1 MVLDYLSPYKDK
13 VDFEFLQELKRDR
26 DKWIDR
32 KSNTELK
39 SVLSRL
45 PKLQTHTTDLSTDAV
60 TIGSKND
67 VSEELR
73 EEIISLAKELIPW
86 RKGPFNFYDELI
98 DAEWRSD
105 FKWNRLKEH
114 VDNLK
119 DKTVLDI
126 GCNNGYFLFKMAEQK
141 PELLL
146 GIDPVVQCE
155 TQFNF
160 LQHFA
165 KVPNLYFEMFGVE
178 HLNSF
183 KEMFDV
189 IFSMGIIYHHRHP
202 LEQLID
208 IREALKP
215 GGQAIIETIGIPGD
229 ESYALFP
236 EDRYAKMRNVFFVP
250 TLSCFINWCKKAK
263 LIDVEVI
270 SSTPLT
276 FEEQRL
282 TNWCPPPSQSLED
295 FLDPED
301 NSKTIEGH
309 PAPMRFCLKARKKPA
324 QNANKNS

>member
-1 MVLDYLSPYKDK
+1 MKLDYLLPYKEK
-13 VDFEFLQELKRDR
+13 INLDFLNSLKEDC

-32 KSNTELK
+32 KSNADLKKLLESLPEVEDHEL
-39 SVLSRL
+39 
-45 PKLQTHTTDLSTDAV
+45 DLSQDAV
-60 TIGSKND
+60 VIGNSSSGKRKQYID
-67 VSEELR
+67 
-73 EEIISLAKELIPW
+73 LARELIPW
-86 RKGPFNFYDELI
+86 RKGPFNFYGEKI

-105 FKWNRLKEH
+105 FKWNRLKNH
-114 VDNLK
+114 VDNLEG
-119 DKTVLDI
+119 KTVLDI
-126 GCNNGYFLFKMAEQK
+126 GCNNGYFLFRMAEQK

-146 GIDPVVQCE
+146 GIDPVIQCE
-155 TQFNF
+155 TQFKF

-165 KVPNLYFEMFGVE
+165 RVPNLHFEMFGVE
-178 HLNSF
+178 HIDSF

-202 LEQLID
+202 LEQLIN

-250 TLSCFINWCKKAK
+250 TLSCFINWLKKAK
-263 LIDVEVI
+263 LIEVEVI
-270 SSTPLT
+270 SATPLT

-295 FLDPED
+295 FLDPND
-301 NSKTIEGH
+301 LTKTVEGH

-324 QNANKNS
+324 QNAQKNS

>member
-1 MVLDYLSPYKDK
+1 MKLDYLLPYKDK
-13 VDFEFLQELKRDR
+13 VDFDFLLNLKEGCDT
-26 DKWIDR
+26 WIER

-39 SVLSRL
+39 ELLDSL
-45 PKLQTHTTDLSTDAV
+45 PEVEDHKLDLSQDAV
-60 TIGSKND
+60 VIGSENSSKK
-67 VSEELR
+67 EQYIELAR
-73 EEIISLAKELIPW
+73 KLIPW
-86 RKGPFNFYDELI
+86 RKGPFNFYGEKI

-105 FKWNRLKEH
+105 FKWNRLKDH
-114 VDNLK
+114 VDNLEG
-119 DKTVLDI
+119 KTVLDI
-126 GCNNGYFLFKMAEQK
+126 GCNNGYFLFRMANQN

-146 GIDPVVQCE
+146 GIDPVIQCE
-155 TQFNF
+155 TQFKF

-165 KVPNLYFEMFGVE
+165 KVPNLHFEMFGVE

-183 KEMFDV
+183 KQMFDV

-202 LEQLID
+202 LEQLIN

-250 TLSCFINWCKKAK
+250 TLSCFINWLKKAK

-295 FLDPED
+295 FLDPND
-301 NSKTIEGH
+301 LSKTIEGH

-324 QNANKNS
+324 QNAKENK

>member
-1 MVLDYLSPYKDK
+1 MKLDYLLPYKEK
-13 VDFEFLQELKRDR
+13 VDFEFLTKLKEGCDT
-26 DKWIDR
+26 WIDR
-32 KSNTELK
+32 KSNIELK
-39 SVLSRL
+39 ELLELL
-45 PKLQTHTTDLSTDAV
+45 PEAEDHELDLSKDAV
-60 TIGSKND
+60 KIGKEDSLKR
-67 VSEELR
+67 ELY
-73 EEIISLAKELIPW
+73 IQLAKKLIPW
-86 RKGPFNFYDELI
+86 RKGPFEFYGEKI

-105 FKWNRLKEH
+105 FKWNRLKGH
-114 VDNLK
+114 VDNLEG
-119 DKTVLDI
+119 KTVLDI
-126 GCNNGYFLFKMAEQK
+126 GCNNGYFLFRMADQN

-146 GIDPVVQCE
+146 GIDPVIQCE
-155 TQFNF
+155 TQFKF

-165 KVPNLYFEMFGVE
+165 KVPNLHFEMFGVE
-178 HLNSF
+178 HIDSF

-202 LEQLID
+202 LEQLIN

-215 GGQAIIETIGIPGD
+215 GGQAIIETIGIPGK

-250 TLSCFINWCKKAK
+250 TLSCFINWLKKAK

-270 SSTPLT
+270 SATPLT

-295 FLDPED
+295 FLDPND
-301 NSKTIEGH
+301 LSKTIEGH

-324 QNANKNS
+324 QNAKTN